1 MASNLNNI
9 NTMKK
14 VLFIIAIVF
23 AALVANAQQKPH
35 KVYAELLGETNL
47 MRTKVTISIDFGQE
61 TSFWQQH
68 DQKQLV
74 DAQGREMKFNSMV
87 DAMNYMGT
95 LGWEFEQAY
104 VVTVGQQN
112 VYHWLMS
119 KLVDEEGAATEGINT
134 KQNFID
140 SQGGE

>member
-1 MASNLNNI
+1 
-9 NTMKK
+9 MKK
-14 VLFIIAIVF
+14 LLLFVALAF
-23 AALVANAQQKPH
+23 ASLMVNAQERPR
-35 KVYAELLGETNL
+35 KVYAELLGESNL

-61 TSFWQQH
+61 ISFWQQH
-68 DQKQLV
+68 AQKQLV

-119 KLVDEEGAATEGINT
+119 KVIDEEGAATEGINT
-134 KQNFID
+134 RQNFID
-140 SQGGE
+140 SQETPPNDE

>member
-1 MASNLNNI
+1 
-9 NTMKK
+9 MKK
-14 VLFIIAIVF
+14 LLLFVALAF
-23 AALVANAQQKPH
+23 ASLMVNAQERPH

-61 TSFWQQH
+61 ISFWQQH
-68 DQKQLV
+68 AQRQLV

-119 KLVDEEGAATEGINT
+119 KIIDEEGAATEGINT
-134 KQNFID
+134 RQNFID
-140 SQGGE
+140 SQETPPNDE

>member
-1 MASNLNNI
+1 
-9 NTMKK
+9 MKK
-14 VLFIIAIVF
+14 VLLIIAIAFV
-23 AALVANAQQKPH
+23 ALTASAQERPH

-47 MRTKVTISIDFGQE
+47 MKTKVTISIDFGQE
-61 TSFWQQH
+61 ISFWQQH
-68 DQKQLV
+68 AQKQLV
-74 DAQGREMKFNSMV
+74 DQNGKEMKFNSMV
-87 DAMNYMGT
+87 DAMNYMGK

-119 KLVDEEGAATEGINT
+119 KVVDEEGAATQGINT

>member
-1 MASNLNNI
+1 
-9 NTMKK
+9 MKK
-14 VLFIIAIVF
+14 ALLLLAFVATMM
-23 AALVANAQQKPH
+23 AASAQRPH
-35 KVYAELLGETNL
+35 KAYAELLGTTNFL
-47 MRTKVTISIDFGQE
+47 QTKVTISIDFGQE
-61 TSFWQQH
+61 ISFWQQH
-68 DQKQLV
+68 AQKQLV
-74 DAQGREMKFNSMV
+74 DQNGKEMKFNSMV

-140 SQGGE
+140 TQKTEPAETE

>member
-1 MASNLNNI
+1 
-9 NTMKK
+9 MKK
-14 VLFIIAIVF
+14 LLLFVVLAF
-23 AALVANAQQKPH
+23 ASMMVNAQERPH
-35 KVYAELLGETNL
+35 KVYAELLGESNL

-61 TSFWQQH
+61 ISFWQQH
-68 DQKQLV
+68 AQKQLV

-119 KLVDEEGAATEGINT
+119 KVIDEDGAATEGINT
-134 KQNFID
+134 RQNFID
-140 SQGGE
+140 SQETPPNDE

>member
-1 MASNLNNI
+1 
-9 NTMKK
+9 
-14 VLFIIAIVF
+14 
-23 AALVANAQQKPH
+23 
-35 KVYAELLGETNL
+35 

-68 DQKQLV
+68 AQKQLV

-87 DAMNYMGT
+87 DAMNYMGS

-119 KLVDEEGAATEGINT
+119 KLVDEEGAAT
-134 KQNFID
+134 
-140 SQGGE
+140 

>member
-1 MASNLNNI
+1 
-9 NTMKK
+9 MKK
-14 VLFIIAIVF
+14 LLLFVALAF
-23 AALVANAQQKPH
+23 ASLMVNAQERPH

-61 TSFWQQH
+61 ISFWQQH
-68 DQKQLV
+68 AQRQLV

-119 KLVDEEGAATEGINT
+119 KIIDEEGAATEGINT
-134 KQNFID
+134 RQNFIN
-140 SQGGE
+140 SQETPPNDE

>member
-1 MASNLNNI
+1 
-9 NTMKK
+9 MKK
-14 VLFIIAIVF
+14 LLLFVALAF
-23 AALVANAQQKPH
+23 ASLMVNAQERPH

-61 TSFWQQH
+61 ISFWQQH
-68 DQKQLV
+68 AQRQLV

-119 KLVDEEGAATEGINT
+119 KIIDEEDAATEGINT
-134 KQNFID
+134 RQNFID
-140 SQGGE
+140 SQETPPNDE

>member
-1 MASNLNNI
+1 MVMAAS
-9 NTMKK
+9 
-14 VLFIIAIVF
+14 
-23 AALVANAQQKPH
+23 AQQKPH
-35 KVYAELLGETNL
+35 RVYAELIGETNL
-47 MRTKVTISIDFGQE
+47 MKTKVTISIDFGQQV
-61 TSFWQQH
+61 SFWQQH
-68 DQKQLV
+68 AQKQLV
-74 DAQGREMKFNSMV
+74 DQNGKEMKFNSMV

-104 VVTVGQQN
+104 VVTIGQQN

-140 SQGGE
+140 SQKTEPQETE

>member
-1 MASNLNNI
+1 
-9 NTMKK
+9 MKK
-14 VLFIIAIVF
+14 ALLLLAFVATMM
-23 AALVANAQQKPH
+23 AASAQRPH
-35 KVYAELLGETNL
+35 KVYAELLGTTNL
-47 MRTKVTISIDFGQE
+47 LQTKVTISIDFGQE
-61 TSFWQQH
+61 ISFWQQH
-68 DQKQLV
+68 AQKQLV
-74 DAQGREMKFNSMV
+74 DQNGKEMKFNSMV

-140 SQGGE
+140 TQKTEPAETE